1 MRGLLELRELFEGG
15 SNKRKYGKY
24 LPTSDALDEED
35 VCFLSA
41 VGLTGEEDILI
52 PILNFE
58 NNFSNIFEFSRSA
71 QVLTVQWYLIN

>member
-15 SNKRKYGKY
+15 SYKRKYGMY

-41 VGLTGEEDILI
+41 VGSTGEEDILI

-58 NNFSNIFEFSRSA
+58 NNFSNIFEFLR
-71 QVLTVQWYLIN
+71 

>member
-1 MRGLLELRELFEGG
+1 MFISHYL
-15 SNKRKYGKY
+15 RKYGKY

-35 VCFLSA
+35 GCFLSA
-41 VGLTGEEDILI
+41 VGSTGEEDILI

-71 QVLTVQWYLIN
+71 QVLTVQWYLVN

>member
-1 MRGLLELRELFEGG
+1 MIENSHHFI
-15 SNKRKYGKY
+15 KFIYIIYKY

-41 VGLTGEEDILI
+41 VESTGEENILI